1 MQTRNSCRGKLCLK
15 KMPRGAA
22 LVEFAMIAP
31 ILFFLIAMIMELG
44 VMFWV
49 NLTMQYAVREGARY
63 AITGQN
69 NLDPAT
75 ANKQRYEAVLQRIK
89 DSSLGLYGMVSPVI
103 VVNGVSQTPSA
114 YNNNMFGAAGD
125 IVVLQVNCTWP
136 VVTPAW
142 RLMALLNPSH
152 QTSAGSRSQYTF
164 SVAATMRNEA
174 F

>member
-15 KMPRGAA
+15 NRLRGAA
-22 LVEFAMIAP
+22 LVEFALIAP

-63 AITGQN
+63 SITGQN
-69 NLDPAT
+69 NLDPAS
-75 ANKQRYEAVLQRIK
+75 ANKQRYEAVLQKIN
-89 DSSLGLYGMVSPVI
+89 DSSLGLYAMVSPVV
-103 VVNGVSQTPSA
+103 VVNGVSQAPSA

-136 VVTPAW
+136 VITPAW
-142 RLMALLNPSH
+142 RLMALLNPKTS
-152 QTSAGSRSQYTF
+152 TSAPGQYAF

>member
-1 MQTRNSCRGKLCLK
+1 MQTRNSCRGKLRLK
-15 KMPRGAA
+15 NRPRGAA
-22 LVEFAMIAP
+22 MVEFALIAP

-63 AITGQN
+63 SITGQN
-69 NLDPAT
+69 NLDPAS
-75 ANKQRYEAVLQRIK
+75 ANKQRYEAVLRKIN
-89 DSSLGLYGMVSPVI
+89 DSSLGLYAMVSPVV
-103 VVNGVSQTPSA
+103 VVNGVSQAPSA

-136 VVTPAW
+136 VITPAW
-142 RLMALLNPSH
+142 RLMALLNPKTS
-152 QTSAGSRSQYTF
+152 TSAPGQYAF

>member
-1 MQTRNSCRGKLCLK
+1 MK
-15 KMPRGAA
+15 KPSRGAA
-22 LVEFAMIAP
+22 LVEFALIAP

-63 AITGQN
+63 SITGQN
-69 NLDPAT
+69 NLDPAS
-75 ANKQRYEAVLQRIK
+75 ANKQRYEAVLQKIK
-89 DSSLGLYGMVSPVI
+89 DSSVGLYAMVSPVV
-103 VVNGVSQTPSA
+103 VVNGVSQAPSA

-136 VVTPAW
+136 VITPAW
-142 RLMALLNPSH
+142 RLMALLNPK
-152 QTSAGSRSQYTF
+152 TSTSVPGQYAF

>member
-31 ILFFLIAMIMELG
+31 LLFFLIAMIMELG

-63 AITGQN
+63 SITGQN
-69 NLDPAT
+69 NLDPAS
-75 ANKQRYEAVLQRIK
+75 ANKQRYEAVLQKIN
-89 DSSLGLYGMVSPVI
+89 DSSLGLYAMVSPVV
-103 VVNGVSQTPSA
+103 VVNGVSQAPSA
-114 YNNNMFGAAGD
+114 YNNNMFGSAGD

-136 VVTPAW
+136 VITPAW
-142 RLMALLNPSH
+142 RLMALLNPKTS
-152 QTSAGSRSQYTF
+152 TSAPGQYAF

>member
-1 MQTRNSCRGKLCLK
+1 MQTRNSCRGMLRLK
-15 KMPRGAA
+15 KPTRGAT
-22 LVEFAMIAP
+22 LVEFALIAP

-63 AITGQN
+63 SVTGQN
-69 NLDPAT
+69 NLDPAS
-75 ANKQRYEAVLQRIK
+75 ANKQRYEAVLRKIN
-89 DSSLGLYGMVSPVI
+89 DSSLGLYAMVSPVV
-103 VVNGVSQTPSA
+103 VVNGVSQAPSA

-136 VVTPAW
+136 VITPAW
-142 RLMALLNPSH
+142 RLMALLNPKTS
-152 QTSAGSRSQYTF
+152 TSAPGQYAF

>member
-1 MQTRNSCRGKLCLK
+1 MQTRNSCRGKLRLK
-15 KMPRGAA
+15 NQPRGAA
-22 LVEFAMIAP
+22 LVEFALIAP

-63 AITGQN
+63 SITGQN
-69 NLDPAT
+69 NLDPAS
-75 ANKQRYEAVLQRIK
+75 ANKQRYEAVLKKIN
-89 DSSLGLYGMVSPVI
+89 DSSLGLYAMVSPVV
-103 VVNGVSQTPSA
+103 VVNGVSQAPSA
-114 YNNNMFGAAGD
+114 YNNTMFGAAGD

-136 VVTPAW
+136 VITPAW
-142 RLMALLNPSH
+142 RLMALLNPKTS
-152 QTSAGSRSQYTF
+152 TSAPGQYAF

>member
-1 MQTRNSCRGKLCLK
+1 MQTRNSCRGKLRLK
-15 KMPRGAA
+15 NPPRGAA
-22 LVEFAMIAP
+22 LVEFALIAP

-63 AITGQN
+63 SITGQN
-69 NLDPAT
+69 NLDPAS
-75 ANKQRYEAVLQRIK
+75 ANKQRYEAVLQKIN
-89 DSSLGLYGMVSPVI
+89 DSSLGLYAMVSPVV
-103 VVNGVSQTPSA
+103 VVNGVSQAPSA

-136 VVTPAW
+136 VITPAW
-142 RLMALLNPSH
+142 RLMALLNPKTS
-152 QTSAGSRSQYTF
+152 TSAPGQYAF

>member
-1 MQTRNSCRGKLCLK
+1 MQTRNSCRGKLRLK
-15 KMPRGAA
+15 NRPHGAA
-22 LVEFAMIAP
+22 MVEFALIAP

-63 AITGQN
+63 SITGQN
-69 NLDPAT
+69 NLDPAS
-75 ANKQRYEAVLQRIK
+75 ANKQRYEAVLRKIN
-89 DSSLGLYGMVSPVI
+89 DSSLGLYAMVSPVV
-103 VVNGVSQTPSA
+103 VVNGVSQAPSA

-136 VVTPAW
+136 VITPAW
-142 RLMALLNPSH
+142 RLMALLNPKTS
-152 QTSAGSRSQYTF
+152 TSAPGQYAF

>member
-1 MQTRNSCRGKLCLK
+1 MQTRNSCRGMLRLK
-15 KMPRGAA
+15 KPTRGAA
-22 LVEFAMIAP
+22 LVEFALIAP

-63 AITGQN
+63 SITGQN
-69 NLDPAT
+69 NLDPAS
-75 ANKQRYEAVLQRIK
+75 ANKQRYEAVLKKIN
-89 DSSLGLYGMVSPVI
+89 DSSLGLYAMVSPVV
-103 VVNGVSQTPSA
+103 VVNGVSQAPSA

-136 VVTPAW
+136 VITPAW
-142 RLMALLNPSH
+142 RLMALLNPKTS
-152 QTSAGSRSQYTF
+152 TSAPGQYAF

>member
-1 MQTRNSCRGKLCLK
+1 MQTRNSCRGILRPKNR
-15 KMPRGAA
+15 PRGAA
-22 LVEFAMIAP
+22 LVEFALIAP

-63 AITGQN
+63 SITGQN
-69 NLDPAT
+69 NLDPAS
-75 ANKQRYEAVLQRIK
+75 ANKQRYEAVLQKVK
-89 DSSLGLYGMVSPVI
+89 DSSLGLYAMVSPVV
-103 VVNGVSQTPSA
+103 VVNGVSQAPSS

-136 VVTPAW
+136 VITPAW
-142 RLMALLNPSH
+142 RLMALLNPKTS
-152 QTSAGSRSQYTF
+152 TSAPGQYSF